1 MKTVYEAANGLEAHM
16 LCDLM
21 QQEGITAFVRG
32 AALQGAM
39 GELPAAGLV
48 RIEVAEADFAR
59 GRTLVEQWE
68 AREAPPASASSAKTE
83 RHGSRFLPGL
93 LLGLALGALGIGGTW
108 AYFQSSARIDC
119 APPHEVS
126 STRPR

>member
-1 MKTVYEAANGLEAHM
+1 MKTVYEAANGVEAHM

-59 GRTLVEQWE
+59 ARALVEQWE
-68 AREAPPASASSAKTE
+68 ASEPLTAPANPAKTE
-83 RHGSRFLPGL
+83 RRSSGLLIGL